1 MDLQMGG
8 NAAEVQQGVRR
19 GVGAKA
25 ELDDGTETA
34 VTHDLQAVVPHYQ
47 RAQRYLRRSHTRS
60 RFTLKLTLL
69 DCGGEAYEKRQRR
82 PPTRDIWCIWLHPGA

>member
-34 VTHDLQAVVPHYQ
+34 VTHDLQAVVPYYQ
-47 RAQRYLRRSHTRS
+47 RAQRYLR
-60 RFTLKLTLL
+60 
-69 DCGGEAYEKRQRR
+69 
-82 PPTRDIWCIWLHPGA
+82 

>member
-25 ELDDGTETA
+25 ELDDDIETIETA
-34 VTHDLQAVVPHYQ
+34 VTHDLQAVLPYYQ
-47 RAQRYLRRSHTRS
+47 KAQRYLRQSYARSPL
-60 RFTLKLTLL
+60 TLKLTLHRL
-69 DCGGEAYEKRQRR
+69 
-82 PPTRDIWCIWLHPGA
+82 